1 MKKLRKIHN
10 TDYYKAEFIMAD
22 PKFIKFVDTLIKT
35 FSKFGCPIP
44 AKGFKSYKEYLKWN
58 DKYFDSRSN
67 IEYSEEFKNKI
78 DKITGGKDS
87 WGDKEQ
93 SKIEKLQHEELPPV
107 YGSAIEDLLRRY
119 DIGRK
124 DKNYRRFKDF
134 IIEYIFFN
142 KREFTNTPLIITWKR
157 NEKTREAEL
166 FIKILPHTRKE
177 DLEKLWPIIKEE
189 QASLPKYKVKHKEYK
204 NFHRDLEIYNIY
216 KNFRKKPTS
225 KYKRDKCWY
234 NERTDHETEKVIGE
248 KYGIS
253 SWGTIRA
260 IVGNIEKLKK
270 SVGFKD
276 TP

>member
-10 TDYYKAEFIMAD
+10 LDYYKAEFIMAD
-22 PKFIKFVDTLIKT
+22 PKFIRFVDQLIKIFNK
-35 FSKFGCPIP
+35 FSCPIP
-44 AKGFKSYKEYLKWN
+44 NSGFKNYKEYLNWN
-58 DKYFDSRSN
+58 DKYFSIRSKV
-67 IEYSEEFKNKI
+67 EHSEEFKNKI
-78 DKITGGKDS
+78 RKITKGKDR
-87 WGDKEQ
+87 WGIEEQ
-93 SKIEKLQHEELPPV
+93 EKIEKLEEKELLPV
-107 YGSAIEDLLRRY
+107 YSSAIDDILRGY
-119 DIGRK
+119 NIKRK

-157 NEKTREAEL
+157 NKKTCEAEL

-177 DLEKLWPIIKEE
+177 DLEKMWPIIKEE

-225 KYKRDKCWY
+225 KYKRDKCRNNKRADY
-234 NERTDHETEKVIGE
+234 ETEKVIRE
-248 KYGIS
+248 KYKIS
-253 SWGTIRA
+253 SWGTIRN

-276 TP
+276 SP